1 MYEPDVAIF
10 THVWVSWYETHG
22 FLQVDGG
29 QRDSR
34 KWGVTLSTAYLRLS
48 SYISTF
54 DRNCICL
61 KELIK
66 IAYGPPYALF
76 SLFQ

>member
-1 MYEPDVAIF
+1 MYGPDVAIF

-22 FLQVDGG
+22 FLRVDGG

-54 DRNCICL
+54 D
-61 KELIK
+61 
-66 IAYGPPYALF
+66 
-76 SLFQ
+76 